1 MTKHDCKS
9 GDALQPSKY
18 PRELHQQLKQLDES
32 LYQLLCAGRF
42 YRSAV
47 EAVIYQADKEQT
59 INMDTDWQ
67 FGLFLVGQWLE
78 ESGHGIMQKVGEIRS
93 KIQT

>member
-1 MTKHDCKS
+1 MADTKCKA
-9 GDALQPSKY
+9 DTPLQPSKNRH
-18 PRELHQQLKQLDES
+18 PLHRDLKQLDDR

-47 EAVIYQADKEQT
+47 EAVIYQADNEQT
-59 INMDTDWQ
+59 FNMDTDWQ

-78 ESGHGIMQKVGEIRS
+78 ESGQGIMQKVGEIRS

>member
-1 MTKHDCKS
+1 MADTKSKADTP
-9 GDALQPSKY
+9 LQPSKNRHSLH
-18 PRELHQQLKQLDES
+18 RELKQLDES

-42 YRSAV
+42 YRAAV
-47 EAVIYQADKEQT
+47 EAVIYQAQKEQT
-59 INMDTDWQ
+59 FNIDADWQ